1 LTILDAYAVLAFL
14 KNETAA
20 SEVEDLIDA
29 GGSALTVVGL
39 AEVLDHLIR
48 ISGADEE
55 DASLDIAQ
63 LSLDDPI
70 PIDENLAS
78 AAGRLR
84 ARRYHRTR
92 CAASLA
98 DCLAAEAAR
107 TQHRPLA
114 TSDPALL
121 DVCHE
126 EGVAVIVLTGS
137 DGTRWT
143 PSV

>member
-1 LTILDAYAVLAFL
+1 MTILDAYAVLAFL
-14 KNETAA
+14 KNEAAA
-20 SEVEDLIDA
+20 SEVEVLISA
-29 GGSALTVVGL
+29 RGTALTVVGL

-55 DASLDIAQ
+55 DASLDVAQ
-63 LSLDDPI
+63 LGLDDPV
-70 PIDENLAS
+70 PIDEKLAA

-92 CAASLA
+92 CAVSLA

-107 TQHRPLA
+107 ANDRALA

-121 DVCHE
+121 DLCHE
-126 EGVAVIVLTGS
+126 EGIAVVVLTGS
-137 DGTRWT
+137 DGRRWT
-143 PSV
+143 PSS

>member
-1 LTILDAYAVLAFL
+1 MTILDAYAVLAFL
-14 KNETAA
+14 KNEAAA
-20 SEVEDLIDA
+20 SEVEALISA
-29 GGSALTVVGL
+29 RGTALTVVGL

-48 ISGADEE
+48 ISGADED
-55 DASLDIAQ
+55 DASLDVAQ
-63 LSLDDPI
+63 LSLDDPV
-70 PIDENLAS
+70 PIDEKLAA

-92 CAASLA
+92 CAVSLA

-107 TQHRPLA
+107 AHDRALA

-121 DVCHE
+121 DLCHE
-126 EGVAVIVLTGS
+126 EGVAVFVLTGR

-143 PSV
+143 PSA